1 MRSARSLSLAL
12 SSALLLAACAHL
24 GGAPVASK
32 DHRVDLPPVPADLK
46 TCFVGVTTLPPEAQW
61 DAVTTTKVIIDL
73 RKSEAEKTDCGR
85 RLIRFYEDLRAGM
98 AK

>member
-1 MRSARSLSLAL
+1 
-12 SSALLLAACAHL
+12 
-24 GGAPVASK
+24 
-32 DHRVDLPPVPADLK
+32 
-46 TCFVGVTTLPPEAQW
+46 VTTLPPEAQW